1 MISFTQKNIEKEPTL
16 LTNIKF
22 DDINA
27 SYLRSFMSSEAS
39 SNTIDNIFNNA
50 IKALRFFAKPC
61 DSKNVSKILCI
72 GKVQSGKTSFFIAA
86 TSLAFDNGYD
96 LVFLFG
102 GTKNTLKDQNFD
114 RISNNFSNNPGV
126 RIYDINEF
134 DETDVLNKLNHGE
147 KVIITVLKNVNG
159 NANLN
164 KILSFSQKCSKHPT
178 LIIDDEGDEYTPGAP
193 NLKKKGIGSKTHDVV
208 VNIINEFECITYLSI
223 TATPQA
229 NLLIST
235 FDEISP
241 NYISLVYPGE
251 GYTGGNAYHDTSS
264 NIHIKIID
272 DADTF
277 EYSIPG
283 SFREALFN
291 FIFNCALAY
300 SRGDENNYSML
311 VHPSSLKK
319 VHNDISSKISEYIN
333 KVLNTILSDPRNF
346 SYNSI
351 KKSFYDEYK
360 KYTNNYS
367 TSLTFDEIF
376 ANLSYVLPNIKS
388 FTYNS
393 DTDSDEI
400 ENDAHKYKIL
410 IGGNMLGRGL
420 TIERLIITYIYR
432 DSKISPIDTLYQRAR
447 WFGYKQSYFDLCK
460 VYLTYELDQKFR
472 SIVDCE
478 NDLRS
483 SLESF
488 LETNINAKEF
498 KRLFKVNN
506 DHLILTRP
514 SVSKTISLV
523 RVNPGYTY
531 DKSVNFKK
539 DQLFNNKKLFEKYF
553 SSHKL
558 QGHEENFS
566 FNNNQIHYIIPT
578 TYTKFYEDFLSKY
591 ELPFG
596 SKFGQLGFKNLLE
609 QAKEGKIS
617 DKFTVIIMRYK
628 TKQYRSMNPNK
639 FIKELPQSYDEST
652 RYPGDKRIKPF
663 CNQFSIQIHLVYTD
677 EEHPEDYIPLL
688 ALNNP
693 LTEESIRYC
702 TGEHIYGPN

>member
-1 MISFTQKNIEKEPTL
+1 MVKIKINGKEIEVEEGLTILKAAKKLGIKIPSLCYHPDIPPTSACGICVVKLANQGNKYVRSCSMIVEEGMDIITHDAEINTVRKGVLELVLSAHPNDCLNCIRNGECELQVAAADFGVRNSKYD
-16 LTNIKF
+16 NIKQNHPR
-22 DDINA
+22 DESAGSIVLNP
-27 SYLRSFMSSEAS
+27 EKC
-39 SNTIDNIFNNA
+39 
-50 IKALRFFAKPC
+50 IKCGRCVVVCQQMQNVHALGFVNRGFETYFAP
-61 DSKNVSKILCI
+61 SAVS
-72 GKVQSGKTSFFIAA
+72 
-86 TSLAFDNGYD
+86 
-96 LVFLFG
+96 
-102 GTKNTLKDQNFD
+102 LKDSPCVDCGQCAAHC
-114 RISNNFSNNPGV
+114 PV
-126 RIYDINEF
+126 AAIY
-134 DETDVLNKLNHGE
+134 E
-147 KVIITVLKNVNG
+147 KDQTKEVED
-159 NANLN
+159 A
-164 KILSFSQKCSKHPT
+164 
-178 LIIDDEGDEYTPGAP
+178 
-193 NLKKKGIGSKTHDVV
+193 
-208 VNIINEFECITYLSI
+208 
-223 TATPQA
+223 
-229 NLLIST
+229 
-235 FDEISP
+235 
-241 NYISLVYPGE
+241 
-251 GYTGGNAYHDTSS
+251 
-264 NIHIKIID
+264 ID

-311 VHPSSLKK
+311 VHPSSLKR

-367 TSLTFDEIF
+367 TSLTFDKIF
-376 ANLSYVLPNIKS
+376 ANLSYVLQNIKS
-388 FTYNS
+388 FIYNS

-566 FNNNQIHYIIPT
+566 LNNNQIHYIIPT

-652 RYPGDKRIKPF
+652 RYPGDKMIKPF

-688 ALNNP
+688 A
-693 LTEESIRYC
+693 
-702 TGEHIYGPN
+702 